1 MTGEGTAFCS
11 GADLHTVGDA
21 GFLDALY
28 AMLQRVVEVPVPVV
42 AAVNGP
48 AIGAGTQLAI
58 AADLRVVDPGAVFGL
73 PTAGLGLAVDPW
85 TVRRLALLAGGGPAR
100 RMLLACERLDVTA
113 AAGLVD
119 RLGTPDDALAW
130 AAEMAELAPLTLAY
144 NKLAVN
150 RLLEDA
156 TDPETLDE
164 VGPRS
169 PRAGR
174 ATTSSRDAAPARRSG
189 RRASSG
195 RNVFRGGRP
204 GGVGD
209 MTGTEQETGTQL
221 QAGLRDRHVT
231 MISIAGVIGA
241 GLFVGSGTAINQAGP
256 AVLISYAFAGLL
268 VVLVMRMLG
277 EMAAANPDTGSFS
290 TYADRAIGPWAGFTV
305 GWLYWWF
312 WVLVIPVEATAA
324 ATILESLDGRP
335 AVGVGAAW

>member
-1 MTGEGTAFCS
+1 MIDSLAHGAVTELRIARPERRNALDTAHCRDLHAALDAALAAGARAIVLTGEGTAFCS

-58 AADLRVVDPGAVFGL
+58 AADLRVVAEGAVFGL

-164 VGPRS
+164 VG
-169 PRAGR
+169 
-174 ATTSSRDAAPARRSG
+174 AAFSACWASDDLVEG
-189 RRASSG
+189 RRA
-195 RNVFRGGRP
+195 REEKRAPR
-204 GGVGD
+204 
-209 MTGTEQETGTQL
+209 
-221 QAGLRDRHVT
+221 
-231 MISIAGVIGA
+231 
-241 GLFVGSGTAINQAGP
+241 FVGK
-256 AVLISYAFAGLL
+256 
-268 VVLVMRMLG
+268 
-277 EMAAANPDTGSFS
+277 
-290 TYADRAIGPWAGFTV
+290 
-305 GWLYWWF
+305 
-312 WVLVIPVEATAA
+312 
-324 ATILESLDGRP
+324 
-335 AVGVGAAW
+335 

>member
-1 MTGEGTAFCS
+1 MYENILYELTNGIGRITLNRPSVYNALSPGLIHDITTAVEAAGADDSVRVLVITGTGDRAFCS
-11 GADLHTVGDA
+11 GADLNTVGDA

-130 AAEMAELAPLTLAY
+130 ATEMAGLAPLTLAY

-156 TDPETLDE
+156 TDPETLAA
-164 VGPRS
+164 VG
-169 PRAGR
+169 
-174 ATTSSRDAAPARRSG
+174 AAFSACWASDDLVEG
-189 RRASSG
+189 RRA
-195 RNVFRGGRP
+195 REEKRAPR
-204 GGVGD
+204 
-209 MTGTEQETGTQL
+209 
-221 QAGLRDRHVT
+221 
-231 MISIAGVIGA
+231 
-241 GLFVGSGTAINQAGP
+241 FVGK
-256 AVLISYAFAGLL
+256 
-268 VVLVMRMLG
+268 
-277 EMAAANPDTGSFS
+277 
-290 TYADRAIGPWAGFTV
+290 
-305 GWLYWWF
+305 
-312 WVLVIPVEATAA
+312 
-324 ATILESLDGRP
+324 
-335 AVGVGAAW
+335 

>member
-1 MTGEGTAFCS
+1 MIDSLAHGAVTELRIARPERRNALDTAHCRDLHAAVDAALADGARAIVLSGEGTAFCS

-58 AADLRVVDPGAVFGL
+58 AADLRVVAEGAVFGL

-119 RLGTPDDALAW
+119 RFGTPDDALAW
-130 AAEMAELAPLTLAY
+130 AGEMAGLAPLTLAY

-156 TDPETLDE
+156 TDPETLGE
-164 VGPRS
+164 VG
-169 PRAGR
+169 
-174 ATTSSRDAAPARRSG
+174 AAFSACWASDDLAEG
-189 RRASSG
+189 RRA
-195 RNVFRGGRP
+195 REEKRAPR
-204 GGVGD
+204 
-209 MTGTEQETGTQL
+209 
-221 QAGLRDRHVT
+221 
-231 MISIAGVIGA
+231 
-241 GLFVGSGTAINQAGP
+241 FVGK
-256 AVLISYAFAGLL
+256 
-268 VVLVMRMLG
+268 
-277 EMAAANPDTGSFS
+277 
-290 TYADRAIGPWAGFTV
+290 
-305 GWLYWWF
+305 
-312 WVLVIPVEATAA
+312 
-324 ATILESLDGRP
+324 
-335 AVGVGAAW
+335 